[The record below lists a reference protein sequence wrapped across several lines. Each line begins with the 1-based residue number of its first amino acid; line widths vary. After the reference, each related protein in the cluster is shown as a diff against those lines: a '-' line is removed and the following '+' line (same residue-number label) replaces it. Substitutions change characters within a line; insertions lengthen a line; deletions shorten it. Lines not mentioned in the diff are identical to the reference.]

1 MAYNNI
7 NNLDPLILATEVI
20 SISMV
25 SQVFDTALLTSS
37 IIKIAEISH
46 LEKPL
51 SREFYEELVT
61 QHDSGGVLTV
71 ANQLLM
77 DDYLT
82 RCLAWFVKLE
92 AMNEI
97 QNNVTSSGVM
107 TNIDDYSVKV
117 TPAEF
122 NMMKID
128 VERKAGLFLQDML
141 DFLTDATNI
150 NNYPTF
156 RDNTHDTDIINDG
169 SAANKKGGIIFY

>member
-1 MAYNNI
+1 MAYTNI
-7 NNLDPLILATEVI
+7 NDLDPLITSAEVI
-20 SISMV
+20 SIAMV
-25 SQVFDTALLTSS
+25 NATFDTQLITPSV
-37 IIKIAEISH
+37 IKIAEIAH

-61 QHDSGGVLTV
+61 QHDAGGVLNPF
-71 ANQLLM
+71 NQILM

-97 QNNVTSSGVM
+97 QNNITSSGVM

-128 VERKAGLFLQDML
+128 VDRKAGLFLQDML
-141 DFLTDATNI
+141 DFLNDSVVIT
-150 NNYPTF
+150 NYPTF
-156 RDNTHDTDIINDG
+156 KNNIHDTDIMGDG
-169 SAANKKGGIIFY
+169 TANKKGGIIFY